1 MEIASQIPLT
11 TSAKAYFE
19 TTKPK
24 VVALLVFT
32 AIVGML
38 LASPGVVPLD
48 VLFFASLGIALAAA
62 SGAAI
67 NHVVDQ
73 YIDGVMGRT
82 KGRPLPTGTLS
93 SQSVLLFALF
103 LGVLSMFI
111 LSYTVNILTALLALT
126 ALIGYAVIYTM
137 FLKRHTPHNIVLGG
151 AAGAMPPVLGW
162 TAVTGEI
169 NSEALLLFLIIF
181 IWTPPHFWALAIRRK
196 NDYAKAGLPMLPV
209 THGIAFTK
217 LQILLYTFM
226 LLAVSLFPF
235 VTQMSGLIYLCGALS
250 LGIGF
255 IFHAYRLFKTEG
267 DTYAMKTFAYSIFY
281 LGLLFVFL
289 LTDHYARV
297 LYHSMSSVS

>member
-1 MEIASQIPLT
+1 MEIASQIPFST
-11 TSAKAYFE
+11 IAKAYLE

-38 LASPGVVPLD
+38 LASPGALPVD
-48 VLFFASLGIALAAA
+48 IFIFASLGIALASA

-73 YIDGVMGRT
+73 YIDAQMGRT
-82 KGRPLPTGTLS
+82 KGRPLPTGVLTAK
-93 SQSVLLFALF
+93 SVLIFALS
-103 LGVLSMFI
+103 LGALSMVI
-111 LSYTVNILTALLALT
+111 LSYTVNVLTALLALI

-137 FLKRHTPHNIVLGG
+137 YLKRHTPHNIVLGG

-162 TAVTGEI
+162 TSVTGEI

-181 IWTPPHFWALAIRRK
+181 IWTPPHFWALAIKRK

-209 THGIAFTK
+209 THGINFTK

-226 LLAVSLFPF
+226 LLAVSIFPF
-235 VTQMSGLIYLCGALS
+235 VTQMSGLIYLSGAIS

-255 IFHAYRLFKTEG
+255 IFHAFRLYRTEG
-267 DTYAMKTFAYSIFY
+267 DMYAMKTFAYSILY
-281 LGLLFVFL
+281 LGLLFAFL
-289 LTDHYARV
+289 LTDHYVRV
-297 LYHSMSSVS
+297 IYHSMN

>member
-1 MEIASQIPLT
+1 MEIASQL
-11 TSAKAYFE
+11 SFASQAKAYFE
-19 TTKPK
+19 TTKPR

-38 LASPGVVPLD
+38 LASPGAISLD
-48 VLFFASLGIALAAA
+48 VLFFGSLGIALASA

-73 YIDGVMGRT
+73 YIDAVMGRT
-82 KGRPLPTGTLS
+82 KGRPLPTGTLNA
-93 SQSVLLFALF
+93 QSVLVFAVC
-103 LGVLSMFI
+103 LGVLSMFV
-111 LSYTVNILTALLALT
+111 LSYAINMLTALLALI

-137 FLKRHTPHNIVLGG
+137 FLKRTTPHNIVLGG

-235 VTQMSGLIYLCGALS
+235 ITNMSGLIYFSGALS

-255 IFHAYRLFKTEG
+255 IFYAFRLFRSEG
-267 DTYAMKTFAYSIFY
+267 DAFAMKTFAYSIFY
-281 LGLLFVFL
+281 LGLLFAFL
-289 LTDHYARV
+289 LLDHYARV
-297 LYHSMSSVS
+297 LYHSLA